1 MCKYLSITET
11 KNYKYYLHEDGKTHA
26 LDLSTGEVIT
36 DAARVAELFG
46 NLAAAFGV
54 KIEKPKPPKSKTDK
68 QKEPKHKY
76 GVYSHVLL
84 TYKEL
89 KRLCEDLGQEEA
101 YACIDYIDEYIQ
113 IHGNKN
119 HWKDFNLVVRKCS
132 REQWHKSGKRQQ
144 PQAKS
149 KTSYDMELFKQR
161 AEELPV
167 YRGRD
172 GS

>member
-1 MCKYLSITET
+1 MCKYHFSGAS
-11 KNYKYYLHEDGKTHA
+11 KKYKYLIDENNA
-26 LDLSTGEVIT
+26 ASIIDLSTGEVIT

-54 KIEKPKPPKSKTDK
+54 KVEKPKSKTDK
-68 QKEPKHKY
+68 PKEPKHKY

-84 TYKEL
+84 TDKEL

-101 YACIDYIDEYIQ
+101 YACVDYIDEYIQ

-132 REQWHKSGKRQQ
+132 REQWHKSGQRQQ
-144 PQAKS
+144 PQAKPE
-149 KTSYDMELFKQR
+149 TSYSMELFKKR
-161 AEELPV
+161 AEENALPV
-167 YRGRD
+167 YKGRG

>member
-1 MCKYLSITET
+1 MCKKLFEGESARYRYILDSERNAQII
-11 KNYKYYLHEDGKTHA
+11 DKT
-26 LDLSTGEVIT
+26 TGEVIT
-36 DAARVAELFG
+36 DAARVAEQFG

-84 TYKEL
+84 TDKEL

-101 YACIDYIDEYIQ
+101 YACVDYIDEYIQ

-144 PQAKS
+144 PQAKPE
-149 KTSYDMELFKQR
+149 TSYDMELFKQR

-167 YRGRD
+167 YRGRG

>member
-11 KNYKYYLHEDGKTHA
+11 KNYKYYLHEDGTTHA

-76 GVYSHVLL
+76 GVYGWVEL
-84 TYKEL
+84 TEQEL
-89 KRLCEDLGQEEA
+89 QKLYDDLGEERA
-101 YACIDYIDEYIQ
+101 NQCINFVDERAEIT
-113 IHGNKN
+113 HNRNK
-119 HWKDFNLVVRKCS
+119 WKNFNLVVRNCH
-132 REQWHKSGKRQQ
+132 REQWPESKQRQQ
-144 PQAKS
+144 PQAKPE
-149 KTSYDMELFKQR
+149 TSYDINLFKER
-161 AEELPV
+161 AEKLPV
-167 YRGRD
+167 YKGRG